1 MIDAAMAPCAVPT
14 THSQEYQVT
23 VTRIELANHI
33 QAAFTSG
40 PATRDSMLAHAA
52 GSHARPEVI
61 VALQRLRDRSY
72 PSIRDLWH
80 DLADMPVS
88 N

>member
-1 MIDAAMAPCAVPT
+1 M
-14 THSQEYQVT
+14 T

-40 PATRDSMLAHAA
+40 PATRDSMLAYAA
-52 GSHARPEVI
+52 SSHARPEVI
-61 VALQRLRDRSY
+61 AALQRLTDKPY

>member
-1 MIDAAMAPCAVPT
+1 M
-14 THSQEYQVT
+14 T

-33 QAAFTSG
+33 QAAFASG
-40 PATRDSMLAHAA
+40 PATRDSMLAYAVS
-52 GSHARPEVI
+52 SHARPEVI
-61 VALQRLRDRSY
+61 AALQRLNDKPY

-80 DLADMPVS
+80 VLADMPVS